1 MAIIKTLFSLHCCIV
16 PFLSR
21 IKSVWINFWSIF
33 WVYTLKI
40 PEKFFSVFR
49 VCKMLTL
56 ASDGLKYRYFW
67 KTKMSFSLLN
77 QYLSPSAEFYL
88 SYSLRIKIPVHFK
101 SSLLMTENVIINSL
115 AQQWPSRTSFP
126 FNLPEKC
133 EYHD

>member
-1 MAIIKTLFSLHCCIV
+1 
-16 PFLSR
+16 
-21 IKSVWINFWSIF
+21 
-33 WVYTLKI
+33 
-40 PEKFFSVFR
+40 
-49 VCKMLTL
+49 MLTL

-77 QYLSPSAEFYL
+77 QYLPPSAEFYL

-101 SSLLMTENVIINSL
+101 SSLLTTEKVIINSL

-126 FNLPEKC
+126 FNLSEKF